1 MAWAQA
7 LDSTAVK
14 DLLDASARTRPGF
27 LDAAF
32 LRNKRRAAQAGSA
45 SRQWYP
51 TVDLWF
57 LGTASAHGEGE
68 AIENE
73 VGCAGWTGVKRM
85 GLLSVVGRFPRIIAT

>member
-1 MAWAQA
+1 MARAQA

-32 LRNKRRAAQAGSA
+32 LRNKRKAAHAGSA

-57 LGTASAHGEGE
+57 LGTASTQGEGDT
-68 AIENE
+68 IDNE
-73 VGCAGWTGVKRM
+73 VGHD
-85 GLLSVVGRFPRIIAT
+85 GRIRA